1 MRLVL
6 YYTCSCLSVCFFLYA
21 SAVLNFVVVVVVVVV
36 EFVFVFVLL
45 FFRVSLIPTCIQRV
59 KEE

>member
-6 YYTCSCLSVCFFLYA
+6 YYTRSCLSVCFSYA
-21 SAVLNFVVVVVVVVV
+21 SAVLDSVVVVVAV
-36 EFVFVFVLL
+36 EFVFAFILL
-45 FFRVSLIPTCIQRV
+45 FLSVSLIPICIQRV

>member
-6 YYTCSCLSVCFFLYA
+6 YYTCSCLSVCFSYA
-21 SAVLNFVVVVVVVVV
+21 SAVLDFVVVAV
-36 EFVFVFVLL
+36 EFVFAFVLL
-45 FFRVSLIPTCIQRV
+45 FLRVSLIPICIQRV